1 MHKPKVDSTTLD
13 FLFKLRRAKSLDTLE
28 AMTVA
33 LERNNPLA
41 SDQEAIALAW
51 VLREKEIIT
60 GTLTSI

>member
-1 MHKPKVDSTTLD
+1 MHSPLIDPVTLD
-13 FLFKLRRAKSLDTLE
+13 FLFKLRRAKLLDTLE

-51 VLREKEIIT
+51 VLREKEIKT
-60 GTLTSI
+60 GKPSI

>member
-1 MHKPKVDSTTLD
+1 MSTQNIDPTTLD
-13 FLFKLRRAKSLDTLE
+13 FLLKLRRAKQIDTLE

-51 VLREKEIIT
+51 VLREKEIKT
-60 GTLTSI
+60 GKPSI